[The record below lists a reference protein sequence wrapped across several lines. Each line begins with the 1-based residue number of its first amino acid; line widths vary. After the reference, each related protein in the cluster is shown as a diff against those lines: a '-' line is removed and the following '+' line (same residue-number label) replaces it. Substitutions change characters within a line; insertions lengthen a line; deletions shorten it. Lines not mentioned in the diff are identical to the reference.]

1 MRISDWSSDV
11 CSSDLE
17 ITLRFAELLNPD
29 GTVDQSNL
37 RLAECTDRFVLA
49 GDSKAEVFEPHFTYH
64 GFRYVEIEGY
74 PGEPTADD
82 IEGIVVS
89 SECRTTGDM
98 RFASPLLQKLWHNA
112 DWNTRSTFF
121 SVPTDFQQ
129 SDERRGWK

>member
-74 PGEPTADD
+74 PGAPTADD
-82 IEGIVVS
+82 IAGIVVYS
-89 SECRTTGDM
+89 ACRPTGEM
-98 RFASPLLQKLWHNA
+98 RFEIGRASC
-112 DWNTRSTFF
+112 
-121 SVPTDFQQ
+121 
-129 SDERRGWK
+129 RGRVCQYV